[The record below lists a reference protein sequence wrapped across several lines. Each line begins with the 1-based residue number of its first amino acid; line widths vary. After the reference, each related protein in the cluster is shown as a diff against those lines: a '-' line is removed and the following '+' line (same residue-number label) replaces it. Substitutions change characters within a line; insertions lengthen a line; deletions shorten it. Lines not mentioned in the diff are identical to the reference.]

1 MPIDSG
7 KFADLRSR
15 REKAEGAFRAA
26 AALVDALAA
35 ELSART
41 RILGDQ
47 RRTRKDPALKR
58 RIAARRRALSESAVY
73 WPMSP
78 GSLIASCG
86 PSPTKPRRS

>member
-15 REKAEGAFRAA
+15 REKAEGGFRAA

-35 ELSART
+35 ELAART

-47 RRTRKDPALKR
+47 REDTEEIRALKAAHR
-58 RIAARRRALSESAVY
+58 RGEGAL
-73 WPMSP
+73 
-78 GSLIASCG
+78 
-86 PSPTKPRRS
+86 